1 MFSPILIQL
10 VFWFERS
17 KKSVELL
24 NQAWIFHSAALASRM
39 ASLIRAGVR
48 RKMAKLRY
56 VNSFSLFDTN
66 AAECGLFRSVIM
78 ECARQQRPLDLLF
91 LCFN

>member
-1 MFSPILIQL
+1 
-10 VFWFERS
+10 
-17 KKSVELL
+17 
-24 NQAWIFHSAALASRM
+24 M

-56 VNSFSLFDTN
+56 VNNFSLFDTN